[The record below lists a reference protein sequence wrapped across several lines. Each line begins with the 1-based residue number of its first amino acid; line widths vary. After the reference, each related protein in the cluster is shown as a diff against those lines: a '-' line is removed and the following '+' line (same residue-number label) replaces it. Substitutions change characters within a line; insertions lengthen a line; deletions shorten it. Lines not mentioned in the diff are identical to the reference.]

1 VNIGKSVGSGRNSH
15 CFQVDKDKEATQQNI
30 GEANAVLSITELPR

>member
-1 VNIGKSVGSGRNSH
+1 LSIEKSDGRSRNPL
-15 CFQVDKDKEATQQNI
+15 CFEVDEDKEATQQNI